1 MDELE
6 FYKKAGEIAHSVRE
20 YAKTL
25 VVKGAKI
32 VDICDKIEEKI
43 ISLGAKPAF
52 PVQISCNEIAA
63 HYCPEKDE
71 ETILND
77 EVVSVDIGVS
87 VNGFIGDCAFTVDLS
102 NKNKELVKAAEEALK
117 AAKDCLKIGIEIRKI
132 GSVIEDTIKSYGF
145 NPIRNLGGHGLAK
158 FKIHTFPTIPN
169 YDNKDKTKLK
179 EGMFI
184 AIEPFASDGVGF
196 VEEKGKANV
205 FSLTEVKPVRLS
217 FVRQILKEIEKFNG
231 MPFTKR
237 WLNFPEAQIEF
248 AFKQFKQLGIL
259 REYPPLVEK
268 TKGLVS
274 QAEDSFY
281 IGENI
286 EVLT

>member
-52 PVQISCNEIAA
+52 PAQISLNETAA

-71 ETILND
+71 ERVLADDLVT
-77 EVVSVDIGVS
+77 VDLGVS
-87 VNGFIGDCAFTVDLS
+87 VNGFIGDCAFTIDLS
-102 NKNKELVKAAEEALK
+102 KKNKELVKATQEALK
-117 AAKDCLKIGIEIRKI
+117 AAREILKPGIELRKI
-132 GSVIEDTIKSYGF
+132 GSIIEDTIKSYGF
-145 NPIRNLGGHGLAK
+145 NPIKNLGGHGLAK
-158 FKIHTFPTIPN
+158 FEIHTFPTIPN
-169 YDNKDKTKLK
+169 YDNKDETKLK

-184 AIEPFASDGVGF
+184 AIEPFATDGIGF
-196 VEEKGKANV
+196 VEERGKANV
-205 FSLTEVKPVRLS
+205 FSLMEVKPVRIN

-237 WLNFPEAQIEF
+237 WLNFPEAQIDF

-268 TKGLVS
+268 TNALVS

-281 IGENI
+281 IGKNI